1 MTDDHLAGQTGPW
14 EHNFAERMAE
24 LREAKGMT
32 QTDLARALRDRHG
45 LRFHQQIV
53 ARIEAGERPVRLNE
67 AHLIAQVLETNLS
80 AMTAVTGS
88 TDSLR
93 MAMQLAQGRLD
104 AAAAGLV
111 VFFDDRAEE
120 LPALTDEL
128 EKAWAAYTSAQK
140 DYGVEAG
147 DKLVHKGLALTL
159 HRFEEA
165 FTDARDRLADVVD
178 LQER

>member
-1 MTDDHLAGQTGPW
+1 VTDADNPPGMW
-14 EHNFAERMAE
+14 ERNFRERMAE

-32 QTDLARALRDRHG
+32 QTDLARVLRDRHG

-67 AHLIAQVLETNLS
+67 AHLIAHVLETNLG

-93 MAMQLAQGRLD
+93 IALQLAQGRQD
-104 AAAAGLV
+104 AAAGELV
-111 VFFDDRAEE
+111 VLLDTTAGKLGPRTDALEKTWAEFISAQE
-120 LPALTDEL
+120 GLGVETDE
-128 EKAWAAYTSAQK
+128 
-140 DYGVEAG
+140 
-147 DKLVHKGLALTL
+147 KLVHKGLAYTL

-165 FTDARDRLADVVD
+165 FTDARDRLASIID
-178 LQER
+178 LSEV